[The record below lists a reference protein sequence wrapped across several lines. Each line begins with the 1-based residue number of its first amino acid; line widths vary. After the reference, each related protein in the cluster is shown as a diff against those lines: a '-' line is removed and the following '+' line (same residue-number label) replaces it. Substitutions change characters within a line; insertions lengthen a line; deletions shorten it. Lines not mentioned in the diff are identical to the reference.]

1 MAKSLES
8 SKSSTPL
15 YESVFVIR
23 QDISSA
29 DVDKIVGEFENLIK
43 SYKGDILKKEYW
55 GLRNLAYEISNNKKA
70 HYYFLG
76 ITGDNSLLA
85 EFDRKVKLNE
95 NIIRSSVVRV
105 EKISNDPSPIL
116 KEEDGTEDVVE
127 LQNSK
132 PFKRNKVDN
141 FVSFEEDEDE

>member
-1 MAKSLES
+1 MAKSVES

-29 DVDKIVGEFENLIK
+29 DVDKIVDEFENLIK
-43 SYKGDILKKEYW
+43 SYKGDVLKKEYW
-55 GLRNLAYEISNNKKA
+55 GLRTLAYEISNNKKA

-76 ITGDNSLLA
+76 MTGDNSLLA
-85 EFDRKVKLNE
+85 EFDRKIKLNE
-95 NIIRSSVVRV
+95 NIIRSSIVRV
-105 EKISNDPSPIL
+105 EKISSEPSPIL

-132 PFKRNKVDN
+132 PFKRNKVDS
-141 FVSFEEDEDE
+141 FVSFEEEEDE